1 MTDGRRWEHGS
12 KKYLLS
18 IISKSMQYA
27 APCYHWHWLAGVQ
40 GGARSQLAASGSVSP
55 RQWRPGAGT
64 EAGLHR
70 ASQHCWGYVTNS
82 VSVFSMFM
90 ATHSHYSLLLFSVAN
105 CAHLLWRKFKSQ
117 KKFHNFW
124 HWFLALFTKPIKNW
138 GVPEMVYCEI
148 LLWSKIC
155 RWNRVKMVQN
165 GPKMTDIIFGISN
178 MININ
183 IFDIFSFF
191 NLFLWILIRPCI

>member
-1 MTDGRRWEHGS
+1 M
-12 KKYLLS
+12 KKAPSPHDRNFMKMCHKDPVTAAQLNLHIFVFAISSIPYTSALLYY
-18 IISKSMQYA
+18 I
-27 APCYHWHWLAGVQ
+27 
-40 GGARSQLAASGSVSP
+40 
-55 RQWRPGAGT
+55 T
-64 EAGLHR
+64 
-70 ASQHCWGYVTNS
+70 
-82 VSVFSMFM
+82 
-90 ATHSHYSLLLFSVAN
+90 
-105 CAHLLWRKFKSQ
+105 HLLWRKFKSQ

-148 LLWSKIC
+148 LLWKKIC